1 MKRPRVAPA
10 TIRPCQSSDGKAE
23 TQGGR
28 CDARFRRQPVRRRR
42 GRGRHDGDHRRR
54 VATARITAP
63 GDSNA
68 ERTIRSPDHQLD
80 TFHWDFNV
88 IGEAVRQALQDVFGG
103 IATGIQQHVFAPI
116 TQSSLNLLTRT
127 PLAGTYANATV
138 IGLWS
143 YTRDVASLGFVVV
156 LVISGYSIMMD
167 RATGTPFADALGR
180 LRDAVLGFLLANTSL
195 WRAALAI
202 DLGNSLTSGI
212 GAISLPDLAATGFAG
227 SALETILLGIVYLI
241 MGILLI
247 LQMLMRLALLDI
259 LLIVAPLAVLVGV
272 LPQGRHWTRFWTDL
286 FVGTLL
292 TQFVQI
298 LVLRLGNDV
307 GGKFL
312 ASMARRARKYFL
324 GLTVISQDVGDF
336 LGSVQGRAV
345 LQNSAVKVL
354 LRQDP
359 SAIDR
364 VVDTLKLSDGE
375 RDLLLR
381 FGKGQALL
389 CIPENRV
396 AVEITAAPA
405 EHRLITTDPRE
416 LAVLEHSDIAEHREG
431 PDEMLEDRS
440 PGRSVRRSG
449 APWSPDGVGQR

>member
-1 MKRPRVAPA
+1 
-10 TIRPCQSSDGKAE
+10 
-23 TQGGR
+23 
-28 CDARFRRQPVRRRR
+28 
-42 GRGRHDGDHRRR
+42 
-54 VATARITAP
+54 
-63 GDSNA
+63 
-68 ERTIRSPDHQLD
+68 
-80 TFHWDFNV
+80 
-88 IGEAVRQALQDVFGG
+88 
-103 IATGIQQHVFAPI
+103 
-116 TQSSLNLLTRT
+116 
-127 PLAGTYANATV
+127 
-138 IGLWS
+138 
-143 YTRDVASLGFVVV
+143 
-156 LVISGYSIMMD
+156 
-167 RATGTPFADALGR
+167 
-180 LRDAVLGFLLANTSL
+180 
-195 WRAALAI
+195 
-202 DLGNSLTSGI
+202 
-212 GAISLPDLAATGFAG
+212 
-227 SALETILLGIVYLI
+227 